1 MSADNKIAPLSESNI
16 TLGPVGLLVH
26 HSCHTD
32 LYNDIRS
39 AGKDVDN
46 HR

>member
-1 MSADNKIAPLSESNI
+1 MEALKTDNKITPLSESRM

-32 LYNDIRS
+32 LCND
-39 AGKDVDN
+39 
-46 HR
+46 